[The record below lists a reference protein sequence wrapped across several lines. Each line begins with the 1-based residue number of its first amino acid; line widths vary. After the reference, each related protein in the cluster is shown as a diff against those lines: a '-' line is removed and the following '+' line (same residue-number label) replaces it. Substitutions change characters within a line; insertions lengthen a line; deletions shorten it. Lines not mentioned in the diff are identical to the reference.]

1 MGLIKK
7 LFGGKKRQESGLE
20 SVMTPSL
27 AEKIIQDYDA
37 ILQSSAPLPGCVADV
52 SKLPHPRERI
62 KEALVVDLESVTDPQ
77 MKESLKIG
85 YLQLADWQEGVGE
98 SDVGIHLTETDLSD
112 DPMKQAER
120 IMNQHAEAKK
130 WVEIVKAEQKALEAE
145 LRDKGLW

>member
-1 MGLIKK
+1 
-7 LFGGKKRQESGLE
+7 
-20 SVMTPSL
+20 
-27 AEKIIQDYDA
+27 
-37 ILQSSAPLPGCVADV
+37 
-52 SKLPHPRERI
+52 
-62 KEALVVDLESVTDPQ
+62 LESVTDPQ

>member
-1 MGLIKK
+1 MGLFKK
-7 LFGGKKRQESGLE
+7 LFGGQKRQESGLE

-27 AEKIIQDYDA
+27 AEKIIQDYGA